1 MNTSTDKRLTIM
13 RWTARVGL
21 AILFVALLLSYGLLW
36 LRAGFADEQTRN
48 FEMSRNK
55 ALQSDAA
62 GAASCLDF
70 VVYYYPSGTKQ
81 EAGSGLD
88 RTVERVRR
96 SAIRDIIAH
105 LRTLTGEDLGESPE
119 PWVAKYARQSR
130 G

>member
-1 MNTSTDKRLTIM
+1 MNTSADKRQTII
-13 RWTARVGL
+13 RWTAGIGL

-62 GAASCLDF
+62 GAASRLYF
-70 VVYYYPSGTKQ
+70 IISYYPSGTKQ

-105 LRTLTGEDLGESPE
+105 LRTLTGEDLGESPD
-119 PWVAKYARQSR
+119 PWIAKYAR
-130 G
+130 